1 MKFFK
6 YQGCGNDYVY
16 IDCLDQNIEIEN
28 PNELAKKIS
37 DRNFGVG
44 SDGLILILPS
54 SSLADAKMRIFNSDG
69 SEAEMCGNGIRCVAK
84 YIFDNKKSFNE
95 NITKIETLA
104 GIKILELISYKNK
117 VSKIKVNMGHPE
129 FLNSFFLD
137 KRTFKD
143 ISHNCGTYISM
154 GNPHFVVLCEN
165 IDFFDIKN
173 ISRKIQNLPYFKNG
187 VNVDFVKI
195 ESQYSIKVRVFER
208 GSGETL
214 SCGTGACAAAVAA
227 ISNGFISSDK
237 LIVKLKGGELLVEY
251 TDDLVYMTGDATL
264 VFEGEYYCD

>member
-6 YQGCGNDYVY
+6 YQDCGNDYVY

-37 DRNFGVG
+37 DRHFGVG

-54 SSLADAKMRIFNSDG
+54 SIADAKMRIFNSDG

-84 YIFDNKKSFNE
+84 YIFDNKKSFDE
-95 NITKIETLA
+95 SIARIETLA
-104 GIKILELISYKNK
+104 GIKILELISHNDKI
-117 VSKIKVNMGHPE
+117 SRIKVNMGYPE
-129 FLNSFFLD
+129 FLNSFYLD
-137 KRTFKD
+137 ENKFKD
-143 ISHNCGTYISM
+143 ISHNSAIHISM
-154 GNPHFVVLCEN
+154 GNPHLVLLCEN

-173 ISRKIQNLPYFKNG
+173 ISSKIQNLSCFKDGINI
-187 VNVDFVKI
+187 DFAQI
-195 ESQYSIKVRVFER
+195 ESQDSIKVRVFER

-227 ISNGFISSDK
+227 MSSGFMNTNE

-251 TDDLVYMTGDATL
+251 TDDLVYMTGDANL